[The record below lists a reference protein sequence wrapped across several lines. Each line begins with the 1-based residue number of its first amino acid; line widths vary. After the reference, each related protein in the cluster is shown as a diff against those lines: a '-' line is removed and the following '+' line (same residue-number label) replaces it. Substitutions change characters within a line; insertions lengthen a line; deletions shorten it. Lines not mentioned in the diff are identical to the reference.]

1 MKPSNFAGYHI
12 RKWHSFVEET
22 LANESGQLADGETLF
37 KYAIAAVIH
46 NPYAGQF
53 SENLDALV
61 EPSPLLGEEFGRRI
75 RELAGERA
83 IESYGKACLVGS
95 QGEYEHG
102 NAFLTNP
109 AADPIRVA
117 LGGGKS
123 WVPSTGKRGGP
134 GATIDVPLAH
144 KDALY
149 VRSHYDTISLSFG
162 DGPAPDEVI
171 IVWAFATRGRLRA
184 RLGGL
189 AAADIKGD
197 NGLV

>member
-22 LANESGQLADGETLF
+22 LANESGRLADGETLF

-53 SENLDALV
+53 SENLDTLI

-75 RELAGERA
+75 RELAGDRA
-83 IESYGKACLVGS
+83 IVSYGKACLVGS

-109 AADPIRVA
+109 AADPVRVA

-171 IVWAFATRGRLRA
+171 IIWSFATRGRLHA